1 MDYQTMTM
9 PEILAEAD
17 AIAVDAENLFGSL
30 SHTQLNWKSGSEQW
44 SVAQCLEHLINADR
58 VMLDPLD
65 QIIAGTKR
73 SRLLERVPGLPG
85 LWGKL
90 MVKSLEPETARKL
103 KAPGL
108 AVPSASAIGP
118 DIVARFVA
126 HQRETIER
134 MRTLQGRDLAGQV
147 MTSPFL
153 KVVVYSALDA
163 CRIIVVHERRHFA
176 QAQRVMAAPG
186 FPK

>member
-1 MDYQTMTM
+1 MTM

-17 AIAVDAENLFGSL
+17 AIAVDAEMLFGSL
-30 SHTQLNWKSGSEQW
+30 SHTQLNWKPGSEQW

-58 VMLDPLD
+58 LMLGPLD
-65 QIIAGTKR
+65 EIIAGAKR

-108 AVPSASAIGP
+108 AVPSASAIEP
-118 DIVARFVA
+118 DIVTRFVA
-126 HQRETIER
+126 HQREAIER
-134 MRTLQGRDLAGQV
+134 MRALETRGLASRV

-153 KVVVYSALDA
+153 KIVVYSALDA

-186 FPK
+186 FPR